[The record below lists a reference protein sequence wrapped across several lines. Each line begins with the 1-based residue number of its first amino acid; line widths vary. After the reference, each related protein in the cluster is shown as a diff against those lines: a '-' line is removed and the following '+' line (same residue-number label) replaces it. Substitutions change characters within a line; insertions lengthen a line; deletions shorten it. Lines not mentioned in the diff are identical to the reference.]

1 MPAVP
6 SDSGQGGT
14 PPAEGAHG
22 PARYVTSADG
32 SERPPPPPRELLPD
46 PASHRTFEASGEEWT
61 ARIAGKSA
69 GGTGGYGLGMLHAIH
84 FARGADQGRPLFEAL
99 LPRGRFEQ
107 LFDEELRELL
117 RYAVA
122 IPPSDLPDPS
132 R

>member
-1 MPAVP
+1 MPAAT
-6 SDSGQGGT
+6 SDSGQSGP
-14 PPAEGAHG
+14 PPAEGARG

-32 SERPPPPPRELLPD
+32 SERPPPPPRELLAD
-46 PASHRTFEASGEEWT
+46 PAIQRTFEAAGEEWT

-84 FARGADQGRPLFEAL
+84 FLRGADPDRPLFEAL

-117 RYAVA
+117 RRAVA
-122 IPPSDLPDPS
+122 IPPPGPPDSS